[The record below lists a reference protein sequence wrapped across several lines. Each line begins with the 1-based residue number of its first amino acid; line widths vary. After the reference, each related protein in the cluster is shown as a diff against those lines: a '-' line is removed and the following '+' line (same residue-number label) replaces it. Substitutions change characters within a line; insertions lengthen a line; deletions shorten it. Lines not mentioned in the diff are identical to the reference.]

1 MTEWLVADVGCE
13 TLPLTC
19 RKALLPSERVLIQ
32 WIKVALKTNNGATAH
47 PIFLSQIDR
56 GCSRRPTKSGVT
68 PREPLDQKS
77 DRPLANQACGMWSQ
91 KEQRNYIM
99 RIFALAVLAVT
110 AFASAPSFAQDA
122 AGQVYI
128 NGGYNHF
135 QTKTADTGTVN
146 GRIGYQITP
155 NFAVEGEGGFG
166 VNDDKVNGVTVKNRG
181 TLGAFAVASA
191 PVAERLSLI
200 GRAGYVHQ
208 WGEAKTGAVKVK
220 DDDGSFAVGVGGQ
233 YMLDDANG
241 IRVDYTRYT
250 EGKGSNGY
258 AVSYVRKF

>member
-1 MTEWLVADVGCE
+1 
-13 TLPLTC
+13 
-19 RKALLPSERVLIQ
+19 
-32 WIKVALKTNNGATAH
+32 
-47 PIFLSQIDR
+47 
-56 GCSRRPTKSGVT
+56 
-68 PREPLDQKS
+68 
-77 DRPLANQACGMWSQ
+77 MWSQ
-91 KEQRNYIM
+91 NEQRNYIM

-146 GRIGYQITP
+146 GRVGYQITP
-155 NFAVEGEGGFG
+155 NFAVEGEGGIG
-166 VNDDKVNGVTVKNRG
+166 INDDKVNGVTVKTRG
-181 TLGAFAVASA
+181 TLGAFAVVSA
-191 PVAERLSLI
+191 PVAERLSLM

-208 WGEAKTGAVKVK
+208 WAEAKASGVKAK
-220 DDDGSFAVGVGGQ
+220 DDDGSFAIGVGGQ

-241 IRVDYTRYT
+241 VRLDYTRYT
-250 EGKGSNGY
+250 EGKGTNGY